1 MEHNVRS
8 TMNISNNCMIAFTG
22 PYKPHTGRTNQC
34 MNHAPAILAPLA
46 ITYGTHRCQ
55 LHGLLL
61 PIFTGNAV
69 SLYRV
74 RCLSSSTADA
84 ADGHGA
90 CFSLTFWTVW
100 RPLAWC
106 IIRPCV
112 HYTVGAWF
120 IHWPERVWPV
130 RGLYGPSFHCF
141 APFANASS
149 SVFYPS
155 HPQKKPQKHPH
166 FTF

>member
-1 MEHNVRS
+1 MPIYFTNFVADIVQVQFLRHLCGILDTVSSNMEHNVRS

-46 ITYGTHRCQ
+46 IIYGTHRCQ

-90 CFSLTFWTVW
+90 CFSLRFWTV
-100 RPLAWC
+100 
-106 IIRPCV
+106 
-112 HYTVGAWF
+112 
-120 IHWPERVWPV
+120 
-130 RGLYGPSFHCF
+130 
-141 APFANASS
+141 
-149 SVFYPS
+149 
-155 HPQKKPQKHPH
+155 
-166 FTF
+166 